1 MISKRPPRKPGK
13 PDNFTYLAEYVAA
26 AREPGEKLDRLWI
39 VNCDAGDD
47 LDHLKFACYEVEAIR
62 AQKPD
67 IAEKTYHFIVSFRP
81 EDRAKL
87 SPEVMKDIEREFAEA
102 LGFGEHQR
110 VAGTHINTDYYHLH
124 VAINK
129 VHPKTLRVHSPFMD
143 YEKREKVCRRL
154 EKKYG
159 LSVDRGKEQVSDQD
173 LSPAARDFEARTWQQ
188 SFESHLKEHKT
199 DILAA
204 IGEAKT
210 WREVHEALAGFDT
223 GLKRRGAGLVFFHL
237 GGEKAATMKASSLDR
252 SCSLKALQDRLGPY
266 EPAEQREQDTAD
278 LRPDAPQPRRP
289 YTARPLIRHPGQD
302 RLWKMFTQQRRTPA
316 MQGFL
321 RRNFLNFRSWRDY
334 LLADAHRD
342 ALAMA
347 IIVSYREL
355 LHSLA
360 ASPAPR
366 THAPKSIVPALRH
379 WFGELPWETPDTPT
393 LPPDHIQGV
402 GMKIDGDGR
411 IVLPLR
417 DREGRTWA
425 LRAVDEQGRAC
436 DMGELHDAP
445 RGLRHV
451 LDKGRLLDADPEG
464 GKPTWRG
471 PIIIATNTTTAAQ
484 IHKTTGMPVAIAA
497 RDKDVGPLAAELRAH
512 FPDARIAIVSARY
525 PQAAAKAAKRTGGT
539 VATAEQAITDAASW
553 WAETSA
559 ATGHGPRVDRR
570 TAERMGAFV
579 DDALSPDAAM
589 AARPVLPELNRE
601 RSQQAADRASEAA
614 SAGHLVSVD
623 RRTADVMGAL
633 ADDGLAP
640 EEAGA
645 ARPVAAAARQRVYE
659 AGEKAI
665 ISASAGEVPKV
676 SRNVAESL
684 GAFSD
689 NALSMKD
696 ALASHQFHQ
705 RPAPPP
711 PKEDD
716 KQKVSLLVE
725 KDQSEEKNSLSIDI

>member
-13 PDNFTYLAEYVAA
+13 PDNFTYLAEYIAA

-47 LDHLKFACYEVEAIR
+47 LAHLKFACYEVEAIR

-87 SPEVMKDIEREFAEA
+87 TPEVLKDIEREFAEA

-110 VAGTHINTDYYHLH
+110 IAGTHVNTDHYHMH

-188 SFESHLKEHKT
+188 SFESHVKEHKA
-199 DILAA
+199 DILAGLA
-204 IGEAKT
+204 DATT
-210 WREVHEALAGFDT
+210 WREVHEVLAGFDT
-223 GLKRRGAGLVFFHL
+223 GLKRRGAGLVLFHL

-252 SCSLKALQDRLGPY
+252 ACSLKALQDRLGPY
-266 EPAEQREQDTAD
+266 EPSEQREQDAAD
-278 LRPDAPQPRRP
+278 PRPDAPQPRRP
-289 YTARPLIRHPGQD
+289 YIARPLLRHAGQN
-302 RLWKMFTQQRRTPA
+302 RLWRTFTQQRRTPA

-334 LLADAHRD
+334 LLADAHKD

-355 LHSLA
+355 LHALEGS
-360 ASPAPR
+360 SPAPR
-366 THAPKSIVPALRH
+366 THAPKSILPALRH
-379 WFGELPWETPDTPT
+379 WFSELPWETPDTPN
-393 LPPDHIQGV
+393 LHPDHIEGV

-417 DREGRTWA
+417 DRDGRTWA
-425 LRAVDEQGRAC
+425 LRAVDEQGRTC
-436 DMGELHDAP
+436 DMGEIHDAP

-451 LDKGRLLDADPEG
+451 LDKGRLLKETPDGTAPI
-464 GKPTWRG
+464 WRG
-471 PIIIATNTTTAAQ
+471 PIVIATNCTTATQ
-484 IHKTTGMPVAIAA
+484 IHKATGMPVVIAA
-497 RDKDVGPLAAELRAH
+497 REKDMGPLADELRAR
-512 FPDARIAIVSARY
+512 FPEARVAIVSARY
-525 PQAAAKAAKRTGGT
+525 PQAAAKAAEKIAGK
-539 VATAEQAITDAASW
+539 VATAEQAIADATNWWTETATAAGHVVTVDRRAAERMGAFIDDALSVADVMAARPVPPELDRDRMRRAADHASRAAS
-553 WAETSA
+553 A
-559 ATGHGPRVDRR
+559 GHVVTVDRR
-570 TAERMGAFV
+570 TADAMGAFV
-579 DDALSPDAAM
+579 DDALSPEDAL
-589 AARPVLPELNRE
+589 AARP
-601 RSQQAADRASEAA
+601 
-614 SAGHLVSVD
+614 
-623 RRTADVMGAL
+623 L
-633 ADDGLAP
+633 AEGIRLR
-640 EEAGA
+640 G
-645 ARPVAAAARQRVYE
+645 RE

-665 ISASAGEVPKV
+665 AASRGEVVEV
-676 SRNVAESL
+676 SPRVADAL
-684 GAFSD
+684 GAFHD
-689 NALSMKD
+689 DALSPED
-696 ALASHQFHQ
+696 ALASVK
-705 RPAPPP
+705 RPAPAKPGP
-711 PKEDD
+711 EAKQPEKGKVAKTKIPAGPKNDPGMGM
-716 KQKVSLLVE
+716 
-725 KDQSEEKNSLSIDI
+725 